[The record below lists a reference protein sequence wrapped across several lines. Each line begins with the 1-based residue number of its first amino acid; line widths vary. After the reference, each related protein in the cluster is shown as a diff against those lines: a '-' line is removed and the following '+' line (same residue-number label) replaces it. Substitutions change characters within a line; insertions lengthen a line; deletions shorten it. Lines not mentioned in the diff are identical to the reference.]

1 MTSRLYTAAKS
12 VSAQVSFVLFSLLLS
27 LFWASPGVCNAQ
39 SAGELKLRLTPSPQA
54 EFKLKDI
61 RCKIVY
67 ETFRKTNGK
76 ENWELYLINADGS
89 NPVNLT
95 NTPDSDEMYPH
106 ASPDGTKICCVADE
120 MVRGRKVRNV
130 YCMNVDGTGRVKV
143 ADNARQPCW
152 SPDSKTIAYLPAEF
166 KPYTIKDY
174 ATKGLVFYDVETRKH
189 REHPNK
195 DLHHLYN
202 ISWSPDGKW
211 FLATVHGGMNF
222 RHAILAFK
230 VDGTRIY
237 DLTKFGVTGC
247 RPEFNSNGKRMTW
260 GLTDWDLCAAH
271 IDFASGEPQVTNVR
285 CVVKC
290 EKEYEIYHTDFS
302 PRGRYLAFS
311 YGLKA
316 TEMVGG
322 KAPGWNICVTDLT
335 GKWTVITADG
345 NHNKE
350 PDWVPCQ
357 TSSN

>member
-1 MTSRLYTAAKS
+1 MNAA
-12 VSAQVSFVLFSLLLS
+12 
-27 LFWASPGVCNAQ
+27 VCSAQ
-39 SAGELKLRLTPSPQA
+39 SADKLKIRLTPSPRTD
-54 EFKLKDI
+54 FDLKAI

-67 ETFRKTNGK
+67 ETFRETNGK

-120 MVRGRKVRNV
+120 MVKGRKVRNV
-130 YCMNVDGTGRVKV
+130 YCMNVDGSGRVKV

-152 SPDSKTIAYLPAEF
+152 SGDGKTIAYLPAEVER
-166 KPYTIKDY
+166 YTIKDF
-174 ATKGLVFYDVETRKH
+174 ATKGLVFYDVETRKR

-195 DLHHLYN
+195 NLHHLYN

-222 RHAILAFK
+222 KHAILAFK
-230 VDGTRIY
+230 VDGMKVH

-247 RPEFNSNGKRMTW
+247 RPEFSSDGKRMTW
-260 GLTDWDLCAAH
+260 GLTDWDLCTAD
-271 IDFASGEPQVTNVR
+271 IDLTSGKPQVTNVR
-285 CVVKC
+285 KVVKC
-290 EKEYEIYHTDFS
+290 EKECEVYHTDFS
-302 PRGRYLAFS
+302 PRGRYLTFS
-311 YGLKA
+311 HGPKGQ
-316 TEMVGG
+316 EMVGG

-357 TSSN
+357 TPSN